1 MKKLRILSLVL
12 AIALMV
18 SCAGFTVMAEEPTEE
33 PRPTIPTEPLF
44 DPTGETAPQT
54 DLAFGSVSVLQGS
67 LTIDGNNPIGGT
79 DRKLNTAQAAFAYE
93 RSTGTVIYSY
103 NADSKLSPG
112 SLAKIVTALIA
123 IERCGL
129 EDKVTCSSRNIS
141 RLPPGSQ
148 NQKLKDGEVLTVND
162 LLHCLILA
170 GANDAAVALAEHIA
184 GNQES
189 FVAMMNQRVQQI
201 GCNNTEFGNIHGLD
215 NASQYTT
222 ARDMARIVQEATR
235 NETFRDLFC
244 AVEYTVPE
252 TNRTEERKFES
263 QDYLVDSKNVQKF
276 YDSRVTGGMQ
286 VSSSASGASIAY
298 TASYHNMEIICV
310 LLGCTREFY
319 ENGWQ
324 VKTYGNLEE
333 ALDLLNYVFNTYK
346 PCRVLYNGQA
356 LKQFAVKDGEC
367 DVIAEP
373 HIDIDTVLPADAHM
387 DNLIMEYEDNGLT
400 APIAKGEN
408 IGSVQVWYRN
418 TCLMEA
424 ELFAQEEVRRK
435 SESGLDVQG
444 GADRNTSDSK
454 FTSIVGIISLAILIP
469 VLSYLGINYLLRMR
483 KRRMRRRRRSDRRRN
498 F

>member
-1 MKKLRILSLVL
+1 MKKNRILSLILSVL
-12 AIALMV
+12 LTV
-18 SCAGFTVMAEEPTEE
+18 SCLPVAALAEAPTEE

-67 LTIDGNNPIGGT
+67 NTIDGNNPIGGT
-79 DRKLNTAQAAFAYE
+79 DRKLTTAQAAFAFE
-93 RSTGTVIYSY
+93 RTTGTVIYSY

-123 IERCGL
+123 IERCNL
-129 EDKVTCSSRNIS
+129 DDKVTCSSRNIS
-141 RLPPGSQ
+141 RLPAGSQ
-148 NQKLKDGEVLTVND
+148 NQKLKDSEVLTVND
-162 LLHCLILA
+162 LIHCLILA
-170 GANDAAVALAEHIA
+170 SANDAAVALAEHIA

-222 ARDMARIVQEATR
+222 ARDMARIIQEATR

-252 TNRTEERKFES
+252 TNRTEERHFES

-276 YDSRVTGGMQ
+276 YDQRVTGGMQ
-286 VSSSASGASIAY
+286 VYSAASGASVAY
-298 TASYHNMEIICV
+298 TASYHNMDIICV

-333 ALDLLNYVFNTYK
+333 ALDLLNYVYNTYK
-346 PCRVLYNGQA
+346 ATRVLYYGQA
-356 LKQFAVKDGEC
+356 LKQFAVSGGEC
-367 DVIAEP
+367 DVVAEP
-373 HIDIDTVLPADAHM
+373 HIDIDTILPADAHM
-387 DNLIMEYEDNGLT
+387 DNLIMEYDDNGLT

-408 IGSVQVWYRN
+408 IGSVQVWYRS

-424 ELFAQEEVRRK
+424 ELFAQEGVRLA
-435 SESGLDVQG
+435 SDSGLDVQG
-444 GADRNTSDSK
+444 GADRNSSDSK

-469 VLSYLGINYLLRMR
+469 VVSYLGINHLL
-483 KRRMRRRRRSDRRRN
+483 RMRRRRQRRHRRTDRRRI